1 MIVKGLPFSQCCTG
15 FLSMGIKVEQ
25 VRKREGNEVFKPT
38 FVGKAGK
45 ETLARRDCLSPLSG
59 PVP

>member
-1 MIVKGLPFSQCCTG
+1 
-15 FLSMGIKVEQ
+15 MGIKVKH

-45 ETLARRDCLSPLSG
+45 ETLARRDCLSPWSG
-59 PVP
+59 ALP